1 MLLLISAIS
10 RQVNQDETDHGCKEE
25 YVICTS
31 FHFAASFENVGSFR
45 IVDSVRSMVWYESNE
60 LDIIVE

>member
-1 MLLLISAIS
+1 MH
-10 RQVNQDETDHGCKEE
+10 QDETDHGCKEE